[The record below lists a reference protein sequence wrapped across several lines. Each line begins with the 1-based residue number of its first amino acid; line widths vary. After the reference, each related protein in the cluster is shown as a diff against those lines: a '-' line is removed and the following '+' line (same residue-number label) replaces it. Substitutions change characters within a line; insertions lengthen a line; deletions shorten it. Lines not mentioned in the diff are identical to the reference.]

1 MHQATLIMEDLCYFM
16 TIACATS
23 AAINITDLTSAN
35 LPGRVELMAARG
47 NIVLS
52 FIPLIISVIVP
63 IRIAIPSKPRGQ
75 RKTWKMLLLSYHD
88 LNSLQHA

>member
-1 MHQATLIMEDLCYFM
+1 MVDLSCSM
-16 TIACATS
+16 TIACATN

-52 FIPLIISVIVP
+52 FIPLISSAIIP
-63 IRIAIPSKPRGQ
+63 IRIAIPSKLRGQ
-75 RKTWKMLLLSYHD
+75 RKTWKMP
-88 LNSLQHA
+88 